1 METLRI
7 ALAQINPTVGDLKG
21 NTEKI
26 IEYIEKATASEA
38 DIVVF
43 PELSITGY
51 PPEDLLLNKSFLK
64 DTRKYLGRV
73 VPHTKE
79 ILAVLGCVEV
89 KNKGIYN
96 AAAVVANGKLVDVYR
111 KANLERQSVFDDT
124 RYFQQGKG
132 HQLYRLNGI
141 NFAITIGE
149 EVLRTQPSDN
159 TQLIINI
166 DASPYC
172 VGSNTQKEKALSRKA
187 VENHAF
193 IAHTNM
199 VGGQDEVVLN
209 GESLIVN
216 REGRI
221 IAKGAPFDE
230 DLVVAD
236 VEFKTTIK
244 KNNIETIEI
253 SLEPKQTRKPIKK
266 RTIKNLEPL
275 EMIYRALVLGTRDYV
290 RKNGFKKVVLG
301 LSGGIDSSL
310 VAVIAHDAVGKDNV
324 TGIFMPT
331 RYTSKESKEDAY
343 LLVKNLT
350 INITEAPIDSL
361 FEAYL
366 NVLKTHFKGSYVHL
380 TEENIQPRIR
390 ANILMAFSN
399 NFGWLVLTTGN
410 KSEVSTGYSTLY
422 GDTAGGLAVLS
433 DVTKTM
439 VYKIA
444 TWQNKKAGHPLIL
457 ERVLKKAP
465 SAELKHGQK
474 DTDTLPPYEIL
485 DPIIKAY
492 IEDNKTLDEI
502 SVMGY
507 DRGLVREVMGRVDH
521 NEYKRRQCPI
531 GIKITKKSFGKDRT
545 FPITNKYRHT

>member
-26 IEYIEKATASEA
+26 IEYIEKARASEA

-124 RYFQQGKG
+124 RYFQNGKRY
-132 HQLYRLNGI
+132 QLYRLNGI
-141 NFAITIGE
+141 DFAITIGE
-149 EVLRTQPSDN
+149 EALRTQPSDN
-159 TQLIINI
+159 THLIINI
-166 DASPYC
+166 DASPYY
-172 VGSNTQKEKALSRKA
+172 VNSNTQKEKALSRKA

-193 IAHTNM
+193 IAYTNM
-199 VGGQDEVVLN
+199 VGGQDEVVFH

-216 REGRI
+216 REGRV
-221 IAKGAPFDE
+221 IAKGAPFEE

-236 VEFKTTIK
+236 LEFKTTIQ

-266 RTIKNLEPL
+266 RTIKKLEPL
-275 EMIYRALVLGTRDYV
+275 ETIYRALVLGTRDYV

-310 VAVIAHDAVGKDNV
+310 VAVIAHDAVGKENV

-331 RYTSKESKEDAY
+331 RYSSKESKEDAY
-343 LLVKNLT
+343 ILAKNLN
-350 INITEAPIDSL
+350 IHITEAPIDSL

-399 NFGWLVLTTGN
+399 TFGWLVLTTGN

-444 TWQNKKAGHPLIL
+444 TWRNKKAGHPLIP

-492 IEDNKTLDEI
+492 IEDNKTIDEI
-502 SVMGY
+502 SAMGY
-507 DRGLVREVMGRVDH
+507 NRELVREVMGRVDH

>member
-26 IEYIEKATASEA
+26 IEYIEKARASEA

-96 AAAVVANGKLVDVYR
+96 AAAVVANGKLVDVYH

-124 RYFQQGKG
+124 RYFQQGKR

-149 EVLRTQPSDN
+149 EALRTQPSDN

-166 DASPYC
+166 DASPYY

-199 VGGQDEVVLN
+199 VGGQDEVVFH

-216 REGRI
+216 REGRV
-221 IAKGAPFDE
+221 IAKGAPFEE

-236 VEFKTTIK
+236 LEFKTTIQ

-266 RTIKNLEPL
+266 RTIKTLEPL

-310 VAVIAHDAVGKDNV
+310 VAVIAHDAVGKENV

-331 RYTSKESKEDAY
+331 RYSSKESKEDAY
-343 LLVKNLT
+343 LLAKNLT

-366 NVLKTHFKGSYVHL
+366 NVLKTHLKGSYVHL

-399 NFGWLVLTTGN
+399 TFSWLVLTTGN

-439 VYKIA
+439 VYKVA
-444 TWQNKKAGHPLIL
+444 TWRNKKEGHPLIPA
-457 ERVLKKAP
+457 RVLKKAP

-492 IEDNKTLDEI
+492 IENNKTIDEI
-502 SVMGY
+502 SAMGY
-507 DRGLVREVMGRVDH
+507 NRELVREVMGRVDH